1 MSNRSQQPIN
11 INLGHNESGI
21 NENNPYL
28 EFKEYLVVN
37 NINLQKENRDL
48 REINTDLESKNLEQ
62 ENEQDKYDNRVRYM
76 KGLINNLNEMNNNYK
91 ELNKEIQ
98 EISNKTLNYK
108 DELLKK
114 VKIFITKYIFCILT
128 LIIYFQLSYSII
140 SYNELLINYV
150 YSINYIVNIIICS
163 TLIKIYMNNLD
174 WYSKNDKLFNINNQN
189 TIEKIKKLNQELK
202 TLKELTLTLDNWICE
217 I

>member
-1 MSNRSQQPIN
+1 MSIRSQKSTD
-11 INLGHNESGI
+11 INLKKTKNNI
-21 NENNPYL
+21 DENNPYI
-28 EFKEYLVVN
+28 EFKEYIIIN
-37 NINLQKENRDL
+37 NITLQKENRDL
-48 REINTDLESKNLEQ
+48 REINRDLESKNLEK
-62 ENEQDKYDNRVRYM
+62 ENEQDKYDNRARYM
-76 KGLINNLNEMNNNYK
+76 KGLINNLNEMNNIYK
-91 ELNKEIQ
+91 NLNKEIQ
-98 EISNKTLNYK
+98 KISNNIDSYNK
-108 DELLKK
+108 ELYKK
-114 VKIFITKYIFCILT
+114 VKVFITKYIFCILT

-189 TIEKIKKLNQELK
+189 TIEKIKKLNQELQ
-202 TLKELTLTLDNWICE
+202 TLKESTLTLDNWICE

>member
-1 MSNRSQQPIN
+1 MSIRSQKSTD
-11 INLGHNESGI
+11 INLKKTKNNI
-21 NENNPYL
+21 DENNPYI
-28 EFKEYLVVN
+28 EFKEYIIIN
-37 NINLQKENRDL
+37 NITLQKENRDL
-48 REINTDLESKNLEQ
+48 REINRDLESKNLEK
-62 ENEQDKYDNRVRYM
+62 ENEQDKYDNRARYM
-76 KGLINNLNEMNNNYK
+76 KGLINNLNEMNNIYK
-91 ELNKEIQ
+91 NLNKEIQ
-98 EISNKTLNYK
+98 KISNNIDSYNK
-108 DELLKK
+108 ELYKK
-114 VKIFITKYIFCILT
+114 VKVFITKYIFCILT

-174 WYSKNDKLFNINNQN
+174 WYSKNDKLFNINNKN
-189 TIEKIKKLNQELK
+189 IIEKIKKLNQELK

>member
-1 MSNRSQQPIN
+1 MSIRSQKSTD
-11 INLGHNESGI
+11 INLKKTKNNI
-21 NENNPYL
+21 DENNPYI
-28 EFKEYLVVN
+28 EFKEYIIIN
-37 NINLQKENRDL
+37 NITLQKENRDL
-48 REINTDLESKNLEQ
+48 REINRDLESKNLEK
-62 ENEQDKYDNRVRYM
+62 ENEQDKYDNRARYM
-76 KGLINNLNEMNNNYK
+76 KGLINNLNEMNNIYK
-91 ELNKEIQ
+91 NLNKEIQ
-98 EISNKTLNYK
+98 KISNNIDSYNK
-108 DELLKK
+108 ELYKK
-114 VKIFITKYIFCILT
+114 VKVFITKYIFCILT